1 MGYDDV
7 HGRMYSI
14 NNWDSLK
21 MCLRLFFIFFASR
34 NARESFVKMTKY
46 QWWKKIFFFSDEV
59 IYAQSARVL
68 WRNRILVECKNS
80 LIQWIVWLK
89 RVAY

>member
-46 QWWKKIFFFSDEV
+46 QWWKKIFFFQTKLFTHKVHVSYGETE
-59 IYAQSARVL
+59 S
-68 WRNRILVECKNS
+68 S
-80 LIQWIVWLK
+80 
-89 RVAY
+89 